1 MIKNQFMDEDNPR
14 VYFRLFLIATCFA
27 LTGSVASLTVAAGSL
42 VGHAIAANKAL
53 ATLPLVLKL
62 VGTMTAGFPASLLMR
77 KIGRRNGFIIG
88 TFLGLIGALS
98 GGYAILISHFAL
110 FCASTFILGAMMG
123 FNQLYR
129 FAAVEVAGAD
139 FKAKAVSL
147 VMVGG
152 IVSGTLGPFI
162 AAQGKDWIDH
172 APFAGGYLAVAG
184 VYVVVVT
191 ILIFMDLP
199 RPTQDE
205 KKGQRRKFEEIAT
218 QHDLILAVVSAS
230 VSYAVMAFIMTA
242 TPLAMN
248 QREYAFADTALVI
261 QGHVMGMFLPSF
273 FTGSLIQRFGA
284 PRMIAAGIVL
294 NLVCIAINLHGETW
308 WHFWTSLLFLGIG
321 WNFMFISGTTLLTET
336 YRPAEKAWVQGS
348 NDFLVFAMAA
358 SGSLLAGVMLNL
370 IEWKELNLVAVPLLL
385 VSIMTLVWHQSRKPS
400 ESQKIPSVLSNS
412 VN

>member
-1 MIKNQFMDEDNPR
+1 M
-14 VYFRLFLIATCFA
+14 V
-27 LTGSVASLTVAAGSL
+27 V
-42 VGHAIAANKAL
+42 L
-53 ATLPLVLKL
+53 A
-62 VGTMTAGFPASLLMR
+62 
-77 KIGRRNGFIIG
+77 
-88 TFLGLIGALS
+88 
-98 GGYAILISHFAL
+98 
-110 FCASTFILGAMMG
+110 
-123 FNQLYR
+123 
-129 FAAVEVAGAD
+129 
-139 FKAKAVSL
+139 
-147 VMVGG
+147 
-152 IVSGTLGPFI
+152 
-162 AAQGKDWIDH
+162 
-172 APFAGGYLAVAG
+172 
-184 VYVVVVT
+184 

-273 FTGSLIQRFGA
+273 ITGSLIQRFGV

-400 ESQKIPSVLSNS
+400 ESQKIPSVLSS
-412 VN
+412 S